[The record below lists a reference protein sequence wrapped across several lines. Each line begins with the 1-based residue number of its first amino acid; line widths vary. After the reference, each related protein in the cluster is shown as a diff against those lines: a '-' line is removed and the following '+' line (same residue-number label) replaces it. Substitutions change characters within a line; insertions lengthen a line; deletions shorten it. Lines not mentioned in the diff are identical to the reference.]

1 MDVGVTPVAERDPD
15 AAWGEPARSEAA
27 WPARLAV
34 LAAVA
39 LYLILPDGLTL
50 GIALKWGVTIVEVAL
65 LIPLTVAP
73 RAARGRARRPAP
85 PPPRDS
91 GCARRRSR

>member
-65 LIPLTVAP
+65 LIPLTVAA
-73 RAARGRARRPAP
+73 RAARGPR
-85 PPPRDS
+85 RDS